1 MKKCTICGK
10 ETNDLFPFEGINLCE
25 ECAANCITLMGAMPE
40 EEADEQE
47 DEMLDINIKTPHEM
61 KAILDDYVIGQ
72 EDAKKTIA
80 TGIYNHYKR
89 ILSGRNDIKK
99 SNILLVG
106 PTGVGKTE
114 LARTC
119 AKMLDIPFV
128 ICDATSVTEAGYVG
142 DDVENMLRRLYQA
155 ADGNKNATE
164 CGIIYIDE
172 IDKIAR
178 KSENPSITRD
188 VSGEGVQQ
196 ALLKIIEGTDVE
208 VPTEGGRKHPQGKR
222 ITINTS
228 NILFIC
234 GGAFE
239 GLTMKKEETKQLG
252 FCPEVNRAEEET
264 EELTAEKLTKQ
275 GLIPELVGRLPIIV
289 KLNELTVEDLSRILV
304 ETKNS
309 IIKQYTEL
317 LKLDDVNL
325 IVDKTAIKYI
335 AKEAY
340 DKKTGARGLKSII
353 EKTMRDVM
361 FDIPSEPDVQ
371 TVVITVKNNQLSV
384 VKEKAKANVA

>member
-10 ETNDLFPFEGINLCE
+10 ETNNLFSFEGVNLCE
-25 ECAANCITLMGAMPE
+25 ECAANCITLMGAIPE
-40 EEADEQE
+40 EESDEQE

-252 FCPEVNRAEEET
+252 FCPEVNTAEEET

>member
-40 EEADEQE
+40 EEADEKE

-252 FCPEVNRAEEET
+252 FCPEVNTAEEET

-384 VKEKAKANVA
+384 VKEKVKANVA